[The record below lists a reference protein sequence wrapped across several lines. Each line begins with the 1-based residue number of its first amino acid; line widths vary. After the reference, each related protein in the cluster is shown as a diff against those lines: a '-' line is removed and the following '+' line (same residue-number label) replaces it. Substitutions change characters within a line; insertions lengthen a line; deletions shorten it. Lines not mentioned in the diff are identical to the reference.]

1 MPDTPYLRENHHV
14 PSVPPTAAYVMPK
27 SPMEPPRV
35 ATRDY
40 QTQQQHKSVWSDSTT
55 GTTDSRSGASSDY
68 RSTIAGSSEG
78 GHTEILWLY
87 EGERESTNV
96 GGGGRKDGNG
106 NGKGSGSGTRLSAA
120 SSGVGSDY
128 PPQPVSPLTPTEG
141 RFFGGRDE
149 ETGPPPRRES

>member
-14 PSVPPTAAYVMPK
+14 PSVPSVPPAAYVMPK

-35 ATRDY
+35 ATRGY
-40 QTQQQHKSVWSDSTT
+40 QTQQQHKSVWSDST
-55 GTTDSRSGASSDY
+55 GTTTDPRSGASSDY

-78 GHTEILWLY
+78 GQQHTEILWLY
-87 EGERESTNV
+87 EGERESANV
-96 GGGGRKDGNG
+96 GGGRKDGNG
-106 NGKGSGSGTRLSAA
+106 KENGTRLSAA
-120 SSGVGSDY
+120 SSEVGSDY
-128 PPQPVSPLTPTEG
+128 PAQPVSPLTPTEG